1 MKKIFAFLSFLF
13 FLTLPLLLN
22 DSFVSAA
29 NDQGYVPGR
38 VLVKFKDGS
47 TQNDVDKQIRGNNAT
62 VVDKIK
68 ALGVLVLKVPE
79 SAEDKVANALSKNPQ
94 VEYAEP
100 DYYAQALWVPNDP
113 YFGKQWGLHNT
124 GQPVEGVVGLADAD
138 IDAVE
143 AWDVTKGNVNVKVA
157 ILDTG
162 IDNNHEDLAG
172 QVILS
177 KDFTGSA
184 SGTNDI
190 YGHGTHVSGIVAAV
204 TGNSVGVAGVC
215 PNCKLIN
222 VKVLNDSGYGTYSW
236 VASGITW
243 AADNGAKVINMSLG
257 GSSPSKTLEKAVNYA
272 WGKGVVLVGAAGNS
286 GNQSKT
292 YPGAYTNVIAV
303 AATDNRD
310 KKAYFSEYG
319 SRWVDIA
326 APGVN
331 VFSTFP
337 NHNYVIGKDLGYD
350 YGSGTSMSTPM
361 VSGVA
366 GLVWSIPT
374 YGTSATAVRSR
385 IELTADDIAGTGTYW
400 SAGRVNAFNA
410 VK

>member
-1 MKKIFAFLSFLF
+1 MKKIVAFLSFLF

-22 DSFVSAA
+22 SSFVLAA
-29 NDQGYVPGR
+29 NGQGRVPGR

-47 TQNDVDKQIRGNNAT
+47 AQNDVNLQIRGNNAT

-68 ALGVLVLKVPE
+68 ALDILVLKVPE
-79 SAEDKVANALSKNPQ
+79 SAEDKVANTLSKNPR

-100 DYYAQALWVPNDP
+100 DYYAQALWTPNDT
-113 YFGKQWGLHNT
+113 YFGNQWGLNNT
-124 GQPVEGVVGLADAD
+124 GQKVLGVVGVVDAD

-143 AWDVTKGNVNVKVA
+143 AWDVTKGGVKVA

-184 SGTNDI
+184 SGTNDL
-190 YGHGTHVSGIVAAV
+190 YGHGTHVAGIVAAV
-204 TGNSVGVAGVC
+204 TGNGMGVAGVC
-215 PNCKLIN
+215 PNCKLLNI
-222 VKVLNDSGYGTYSW
+222 KVLNDSGYGAYSW

-257 GSSPSKTLEKAVNYA
+257 GSASSKTLEKAVNYA
-272 WGKGVVLVGAAGNS
+272 WGKSVVLVGAAGNS

-303 AATDNRD
+303 AATDNKD
-310 KKAYFSEYG
+310 KKASFSEYG
-319 SRWVDIA
+319 SKWVDIA
-326 APGVN
+326 ASGVN

-337 NHNYVIGKDLGYD
+337 NHKYALKKALNYD

-366 GLVWSIPT
+366 GLVWSIPS
-374 YGTSATAVRSR
+374 YGTSATAVRAR
-385 IELTADDIAGTGTYW
+385 IESTADHIAGTGTYW

>member
-1 MKKIFAFLSFLF
+1 MKKTVAFLSFLF

-22 DSFVSAA
+22 GSFVVAA
-29 NDQGYVPGR
+29 SNQDYVPGR
-38 VLVKFKDGS
+38 VLVKFKDG
-47 TQNDVDKQIRGNNAT
+47 TAQNDVDKQVRANNAK

-68 ALGVLVLKVPE
+68 ALDVLVLEVPE
-79 SAEDKVANALSKNPQ
+79 AVQDRVINALSKNPH

-100 DYYAQALWVPNDP
+100 DYYAQALWTPNDP
-113 YFGKQWGLHNT
+113 YFGSQWGLNNT
-124 GQPVEGVVGLADAD
+124 GQTVVGVVGVADAD

-143 AWDVTKGNVNVKVA
+143 AWDLTRGNAGVKVA

-162 IDNNHEDLAG
+162 IDNNHEDFVG
-172 QVILS
+172 QVGLS
-177 KDFTGSA
+177 KDFTGST
-184 SGTNDI
+184 SGANDM
-190 YGHGTHVSGIVAAV
+190 YGHGTHVAGIVAAV
-204 TGNSVGVAGVC
+204 TNNGKGVAGVC
-215 PNCKLIN
+215 PDCKLM
-222 VKVLNDSGYGTYSW
+222 VGKVLNDSGSGAYSW
-236 VASGITW
+236 ITNGVIW

-257 GSSPSKTLEKAVNYA
+257 GSQPSKTLEKAVNYA

-337 NHNYVIGKDLGYD
+337 NHSYVIGKALGYD

-366 GLVWSIPT
+366 GLVWSSMTNP
-374 YGTSATAVRSR
+374 TAVSVRNR
-385 IELTADDIAGTGTYW
+385 IESTADHIAGTGVYW